1 MDKGLWVADKVK
13 IQVDM
18 AMRAA
23 KMIHILE
30 NASTDTVLTWVKS
43 CFEIFHREWDKI
55 DYWRTSK
62 FLSLARFCLNEVY
75 AFLEGKKWNGTVI
88 Y

>member
-1 MDKGLWVADKVK
+1 
-13 IQVDM
+13 
-18 AMRAA
+18 MRAA
-23 KMIHILE
+23 KMIHVLE
-30 NASTDTVLTWVKS
+30 NASTDTVLTWIKA

-62 FLSLARFCLNEVY
+62 FLSLARFCLNEIY
-75 AFLEGKKWNGTVI
+75 AFLQEKKWNGTVI